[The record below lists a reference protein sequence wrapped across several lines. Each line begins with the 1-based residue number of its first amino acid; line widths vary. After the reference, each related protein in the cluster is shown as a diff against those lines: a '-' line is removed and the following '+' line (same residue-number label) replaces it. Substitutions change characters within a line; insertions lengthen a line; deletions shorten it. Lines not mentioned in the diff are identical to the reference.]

1 MLRTSMVLFFALAFF
16 VALHQFVNWNTW
28 FELKDLH
35 HETFIV
41 AFVFGGFLC
50 WWLVKRGRKQ

>member
-1 MLRTSMVLFFALAFF
+1 MVLFFALAFF